1 MSSGRHEQAQ
11 ELSSS
16 LIDLSLQGLHYFQTY
31 DWPFLLSVVSL
42 GYVGWIAFLV
52 LHVVAHNTNMPAYV
66 RHRLAQSNRNVP
78 LPHRSTFCVW
88 WLTGSL
94 WGTQTNLLAA
104 LVGAALFGFLWLES
118 SPIQYYLYT
127 FFPGTKQDYLSI
139 DETLLLT
146 IIIVMARS
154 SVLGADL
161 QGQVHPEAPPAH
173 HAHPSIVHP
182 VLSPRHHLPRHS

>member
-52 LHVVAHNTNMPAYV
+52 LHVVAHNTNLPAYV

-78 LPHRSTFCVW
+78 LPSLIAVHFACG
-88 WLTGSL
+88 GSL
-94 WGTQTNLLAA
+94 GRPGRHRPICWRPWSARPCSYSCG
-104 LVGAALFGFLWLES
+104 S
-118 SPIQYYLYT
+118 SRPRSNT
-127 FFPGTKQDYLSI
+127 TS
-139 DETLLLT
+139 T
-146 IIIVMARS
+146 RS
-154 SVLGADL
+154 SLV
-161 QGQVHPEAPPAH
+161 
-173 HAHPSIVHP
+173 
-182 VLSPRHHLPRHS
+182 R

>member
-78 LPHRSTFCVW
+78 SPPTSRVYFACG
-88 WLTGSL
+88 GS
-94 WGTQTNLLAA
+94 
-104 LVGAALFGFLWLES
+104 
-118 SPIQYYLYT
+118 
-127 FFPGTKQDYLSI
+127 PG
-139 DETLLLT
+139 
-146 IIIVMARS
+146 RP
-154 SVLGADL
+154 G
-161 QGQVHPEAPPAH
+161 
-173 HAHPSIVHP
+173 
-182 VLSPRHHLPRHS
+182 